1 MKKQEIYSSEKVIF
15 YVGERLKSSEFLAN
29 SRDYSLKKPDFWET
43 RAHFE
48 AVFQMIF
55 NFRSKKARKK
65 GKIQFKICNIL
76 RGKKRAKVINYVE
89 EGIFNVE
96 FGLFQVEFFIFYVV
110 LKAV

>member
-1 MKKQEIYSSEKVIF
+1 M
-15 YVGERLKSSEFLAN
+15 AN
-29 SRDYSLKKPDFWET
+29 SRDFSLKKPDFWEI

-65 GKIQFKICNIL
+65 GKIQLKICNIL

-96 FGLFQVEFFIFYVV
+96 FGLFQVEFVIFYVD
-110 LKAV
+110 LNTL

>member
-1 MKKQEIYSSEKVIF
+1 MKKQSPLPYKKVIF
-15 YVGERLKSSEFLAN
+15 YVGERKKSSKFLAN
-29 SRDYSLKKPDFWET
+29 SRDFSLKKPDFWEI

-65 GKIQFKICNIL
+65 GKIQLKICNIL

-96 FGLFQVEFFIFYVV
+96 FGLFQVEFVIFYVD
-110 LKAV
+110 LNTL